1 MPQSIEARL
10 EQHANRLRLC
20 APAVGWF
27 STQRTP
33 GEVLMPGSDFGL
45 LLILGREY
53 RLLVP
58 KEAQGR
64 IASELPERTRQAVS
78 YGECLLELEALSTEQ
93 ASVKTATASAAQ
105 VNALVLLAPQTGRFY
120 HRPAPKEPDFVQAGA
135 SLQEGQP
142 IGLIEVMKTFTHVGY
157 RAKGN
162 LPARAEFV
170 RYLVPDG
177 ADVKLGQPLIEV
189 R

>member
-1 MPQSIEARL
+1 MPLTIEARL
-10 EQHANRLRLC
+10 EQHAQRIRLC

-27 STQRTP
+27 STQRMP
-33 GEVLMPGSDFGL
+33 GEVLMPGSD
-45 LLILGREY
+45 LGVLAVLGQEY

-58 KEAQGR
+58 PGAQGR
-64 IASELPERTRQAVS
+64 IASELPQRMREPVS
-78 YGECLLELEALSTEQ
+78 CGDCLLELEPLAAEA
-93 ASVKTATASAAQ
+93 ASAPTNTASASQAS
-105 VNALVLLAPQTGRFY
+105 ALVLLSPQTGRFY
-120 HRPAPKEPDFVQAGA
+120 HRPAPKEPDFAQPGA

-142 IGLIEVMKTFTHVGY
+142 IGLIEVMKTFTHVAY
-157 RAKGN
+157 RAKGA

-170 RYLVPDG
+170 RYLVGDG